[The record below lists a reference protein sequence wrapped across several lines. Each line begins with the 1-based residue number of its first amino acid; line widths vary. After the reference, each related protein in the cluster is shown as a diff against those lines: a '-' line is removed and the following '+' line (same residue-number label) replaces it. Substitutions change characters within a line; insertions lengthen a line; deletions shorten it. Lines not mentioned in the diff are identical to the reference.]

1 LLENFCNAKL
11 KPQILLI
18 VFIVGI
24 ITPNLLERLHF
35 FACDFA
41 EIFFMTNILPEETLY
56 IVSETESHLRLD
68 EFIHKQE
75 SLMPIAAIR
84 QAIFLKDVLVNGRHR
99 SAGWKVR
106 PNDQILVK
114 LEAHRHRELTAE
126 DIELDIVYED
136 EYLLVVNKPAFMLS
150 HPTRWERSGTL
161 LNALLH
167 HSLKNGEKSPRLGLV
182 NRLDRETSG
191 ILLVAKQEKALQHL
205 AQQFDQRQVKK
216 VYQAIVFGVPA
227 KLTGEINAPIG
238 WFRESSSWGVSS
250 ENSKPASSTYQVKQY
265 NSKFSWVELHPHTG
279 RTHQL
284 RIHMAHIGHPILGD
298 KLYSSLELLEDFNEH
313 VKRHFLH
320 AERLTL
326 QHPINNQELSLFA
339 KMPEDIKK
347 FLEVIKLID

>member
-1 LLENFCNAKL
+1 
-11 KPQILLI
+11 
-18 VFIVGI
+18 
-24 ITPNLLERLHF
+24 
-35 FACDFA
+35 
-41 EIFFMTNILPEETLY
+41 MTNILPEETLY

-84 QAIFLKDVLVNGRHR
+84 QAIFLKDVLVNSRHR
-99 SAGWKVR
+99 SAGWRVR

-114 LEAHRHRELTAE
+114 LDDHRHRELAPE
-126 DIELDIVYED
+126 AIDLDIVYED

-150 HPTRWERSGTL
+150 HPTRWERQRTL
-161 LNALLH
+161 LNALLY

-205 AQQFDQRQVKK
+205 AHQFDQRQVKK
-216 VYQAIVFGVPA
+216 VYQAIVFGVPV
-227 KLTGEINAPIG
+227 KLNGEINAPIG
-238 WFRESSSWGVSS
+238 WFRESSSWGISL
-250 ENSKPASSTYQVKQY
+250 ENSKPASSTYQVKQH

-298 KLYSSLELLEDFNEH
+298 KLYSSLELLEDFNDL

-320 AERLTL
+320 AERLTV
-326 QHPINNQELSLFA
+326 QHPISNQELSLVA
-339 KMPEDIKK
+339 KMPEDMKK
-347 FLEVIKLID
+347 FLEITKLIN